1 MSFDRTALAQA
12 IAAYGPVARVVVAA
26 TAGSVPRETGAAM
39 LVWAAGQ
46 SGTIGGGALE
56 LAAVDRARAALAS
69 GDDRYDR
76 VPLGPGV
83 GQCCGGRVDLLT
95 EIWSEAR
102 LAAADSDVIARPC
115 PGKPATPSLATRR
128 LLGRARGQGQQL
140 NPTLSDGWMIEPV
153 TQHTRQIWIYG
164 AGHVGRA
171 IVDVLAPL
179 PEIALTWID
188 TATDRFP
195 DPIAHGVTDLVAANP
210 ADAVAHAPP
219 TAEHLIL
226 TYSHAFDLEICHRL
240 LGHGFARAGLIGSR
254 TKWARFTKRLG
265 VLGHSSEQIARIA
278 CPIGDPRLGKHPQAI
293 AVGVADAVLRQAL
306 ATATAQ
312 GNTG

>member
-12 IAAYGPVARVVVAA
+12 IAAHGPVARVVVAA
-26 TAGSVPRETGAAM
+26 TAGSVPREAGAAM

-69 GDDRYDR
+69 GADRYNR

-102 LAAADSDVIARPC
+102 LAAADADVIARPC

-128 LLGRARGQGQQL
+128 LLARARGQGQRL

-153 TQHTRQIWIYG
+153 TQPSRQLWIYG

-179 PEIALTWID
+179 PEIAITWID
-188 TATDRFP
+188 TARDRFP
-195 DPIAHGVTDLVAANP
+195 DPIAQGVTDLVAANP
-210 ADAVAHAPP
+210 ADAVAHAQPA
-219 TAEHLIL
+219 AEHLIL

-265 VLGHSSEQIARIA
+265 ALGHSPEQIARIT

-293 AVGVADAVLRQAL
+293 AIGVADAVLRQGR